1 MTKAEE
7 RFEIY
12 DEQMNPIG
20 TATRTETHARGYWHR
35 TFQCWIWDR
44 SGDKPALL
52 FQERHMEK
60 DTFPGL
66 LDISSAGHLAAGEGI
81 EDGVREL
88 EEELGLQASLDQ
100 LVPCGIYKYEK
111 FLSSGLIDRE
121 FCHVFVLEGRLAL
134 DEYKLQPD
142 EVTGLYWMPLEDV
155 RRLAEGQPLSWRL
168 SGVSLQA
175 DGTLRP
181 SEKTVSAADF
191 VPHGRDYFE
200 LILQA
205 IEECRGQAE

>member
-1 MTKAEE
+1 MTKAQE

-66 LDISSAGHLAAGEGI
+66 LDISSAGHLTAGEGI

-155 RRLAEGQPLSWRL
+155 RRLAEGQPLTWQL

-191 VPHGRDYFE
+191 VPHQRDYFE
-200 LILQA
+200 MILQA
-205 IEECRGQAE
+205 IEECRGQTE